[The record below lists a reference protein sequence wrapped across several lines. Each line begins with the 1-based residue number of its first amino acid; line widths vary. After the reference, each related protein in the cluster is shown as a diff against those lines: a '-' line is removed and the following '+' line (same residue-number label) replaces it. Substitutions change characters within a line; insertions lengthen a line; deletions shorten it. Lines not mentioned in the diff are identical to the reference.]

1 VPAPIPAPAATT
13 ATALLTA
20 IRHEAVA
27 GVMRVTLDVDRET
40 SFRGERLDNPSR
52 VFVDLQ
58 QTRTQELLR
67 DVVIPVTSGGLQ
79 RIRVGRHPGGLTR
92 VVLDLS
98 GPSRYSVYSLYNPYR
113 VVIDLE
119 GPPGQASVVPAAPTH
134 PTPVAARTMVP
145 RRPVALS
152 WPAARAQ
159 AVSASVGDLPEG
171 PAVTTAATLPPLVS
185 EPIIV
190 RAAAEPVAGS
200 TLPAPAAAA
209 ATARGDYSLSRQ
221 LGLGIAR
228 IVIDAG
234 HGGHDPGAKVR
245 GLSEAGLTLDIALRL
260 EELLRKQPGVEVV
273 QTRRKDAY
281 VSLEER
287 AEIANR
293 AGADLF
299 ISIHANASNNP
310 RTRGVET
317 YVLNFA
323 GDAQAERVAAREN
336 AASARAM
343 RDLPDI
349 VKAIALN
356 NKVDESRELARFVQD
371 SLFGQ
376 LKKNDK
382 TLRNLG
388 IKQAPFMVLIGAS
401 MPSVL
406 TEVAFVTNREDAGLL
421 RSEKYR
427 QDVAQALLAGITR
440 YQQSLKR
447 APAVAAQ

>member
-1 VPAPIPAPAATT
+1 
-13 ATALLTA
+13 
-20 IRHEAVA
+20 
-27 GVMRVTLDVDRET
+27 MRVTLEVDRET
-40 SFRGERLDNPSR
+40 SFHGERLDNPSR

-58 QTRTQELLR
+58 QTRTQEPLR
-67 DVVIPVTSGGLQ
+67 DAVIPVTSGGLQ
-79 RIRVGRHPGGLTR
+79 RIRVGRHAGGLTR
-92 VVLDLS
+92 VVLDLA
-98 GPSRYSVYSLYNPYR
+98 GPGRHSVYSLYNPYR

-119 GPPGQASVVPAAPTH
+119 AAAGQASVAPTASH
-134 PTPVAARTMVP
+134 SPAPVAAPPSAPP
-145 RRPVALS
+145 RPALS
-152 WPAARAQ
+152 SAPPAAHA
-159 AVSASVGDLPEG
+159 ASAAPASAFPNPTPAIK
-171 PAVTTAATLPPLVS
+171 PAVA
-185 EPIIV
+185 
-190 RAAAEPVAGS
+190 
-200 TLPAPAAAA
+200 PAPAPVPTAEANLPTVAADA
-209 ATARGDYSLSRQ
+209 TPAPALLAPATPATTARGDYSLSRQ
-221 LGLGIAR
+221 LGLGITR

-245 GLSEAGLTLDIALRL
+245 GLTEASLTLDIALRL
-260 EELLRKQPGVEVV
+260 EELLGKQPGVEVV
-273 QTRRKDAY
+273 QTRRKDAF

-336 AASARAM
+336 AGSARAM

-356 NKVDESRELARFVQD
+356 NKVDESREFARFVQD
-371 SLFGQ
+371 SLFAQ

-388 IKQAPFMVLIGAS
+388 VKQAPFMVLIGS
-401 MPSVL
+401 TMPSVL

-447 APAVAAQ
+447 APAVAVQ